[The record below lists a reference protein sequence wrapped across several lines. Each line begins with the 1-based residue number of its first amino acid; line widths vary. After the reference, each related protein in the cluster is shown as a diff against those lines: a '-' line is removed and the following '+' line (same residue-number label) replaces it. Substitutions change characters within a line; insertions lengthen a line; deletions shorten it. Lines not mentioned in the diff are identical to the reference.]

1 MEEVRQ
7 LRSYVLTLL
16 KRSPRADEYYA
27 ELKKDFAM
35 AEIILEEITCAKN
48 GAPSSA
54 LADSF
59 SSRSSALSSRLSAI
73 GHPSTVIPRPRHP
86 LSPNQPSSNESIHSI
101 FANELASTL
110 KLVRLA
116 QLRAKEYAAL
126 ANATDRA
133 HALFAQVNS
142 LSSKLEGLEVRLR
155 QGSDIS
161 GDGSPPDLS
170 DPRCLEPTRHG
181 AYIAL
186 LPSIFA
192 DIKDSDVAASQATT
206 SLRAVLL
213 ELRPRAPMQGFIND
227 ADTALETLSERLGAV
242 SVCKRKAVT
251 DVDAL
256 RRSRA
261 IWAQCTDL
269 KPRIATIKEEI
280 MEAIELQ
287 QWKPTLS
294 RDGLPLTPDS
304 PRSLQLEGNT
314 HTNTPVIL
322 VAGNVQARIEDIQK
336 TLVGEVQ
343 KPLSDVAPSLGQAL
357 TLYLESSVRDITSH
371 LDSLRM
377 LVGVLDRVQN
387 QAECMR
393 NVVSESYE
401 LDAKMDSL
409 RAKIQET
416 IDETL
421 HGTSWV
427 EGSSK
432 EESLSSEVKDL
443 RHQITQFSD
452 ALASRIPLV
461 SSIPASGTFPPSADS
476 RFVQH
481 DTLQRKITTLD
492 QAVRSDANNV
502 ALSLAGRTEA
512 LRRKLDLYSLV
523 ELARLLDDQLSA
535 ASQAIQSA
543 SAELSSLSANAEQL
557 VLSLNDADDDGFI
570 PDLEGGF
577 ARVLSALEALSSE
590 RTSAISNACTM
601 ALTTLRQMRSSRGA
615 RDSSV
620 HDDVLNQRSRN
631 FEDVEAQAH
640 AFQQEMG
647 SLRAKVIEGRR
658 LAENRLHKDRLRR
671 EREEMMRRGS
681 ITQAEL
687 EASRQALKESE
698 AKALA
703 ALEERRRLEEE
714 QARRE
719 EEARRNAQDRLEEQA
734 RDAAEREAEEKRL
747 HQDEV
752 QRQEATRRADEE
764 ALHAHEKERQLEEE
778 RRAIEAAEKEASEA
792 VRIAEAVAAAVAAV
806 QARDPGTGCMYDSLM
821 PTKKYLTVVAFFQ
834 MFSMLQKPLRR
845 MLSLPFC

>member
-1 MEEVRQ
+1 
-7 LRSYVLTLL
+7 
-16 KRSPRADEYYA
+16 
-27 ELKKDFAM
+27 M
-35 AEIILEEITCAKN
+35 AQIILEEIARAKN
-48 GAPSSA
+48 EAPSTA

-73 GHPSTVIPRPRHP
+73 GHPSTVISRPRHP
-86 LSPNQPSSNESIHSI
+86 LSPNQPTSNESIHNI
-101 FANELASTL
+101 FANELASAL

-116 QLRAKEYAAL
+116 QLRAKEYSTL

-133 HALFAQVNS
+133 HALFAQVS
-142 LSSKLEGLEVRLR
+142 DLASKLEGLEVRLR
-155 QGSDIS
+155 RGSDMQ

-181 AYIAL
+181 AYVAL

-192 DIKDSDVAASQATT
+192 DIKGGDLAASHATT

-213 ELRPRAPMQGFIND
+213 ELRSRASMHGFIND
-227 ADTALETLSERLGAV
+227 ADAALETLSERLRAV
-242 SVCKRKAVT
+242 SASKRKAVT

-261 IWAQCTDL
+261 IWARCTDL
-269 KPRIATIKEEI
+269 KPLIATIRDEI

-314 HTNTPVIL
+314 HTNPTLIL
-322 VAGNVQARIEDIQK
+322 AADDVQARIQDIQK
-336 TLVGEVQ
+336 TLLEEVQ
-343 KPLSDVAPSLGQAL
+343 KPLSEVAPSLGEAVA
-357 TLYLESSVRDITSH
+357 LYLESRIRDITSH
-371 LDSLRM
+371 LESLRT
-377 LVGVLDRVQN
+377 LVGVLDRVQK
-387 QAECMR
+387 QAECVR

-401 LDAKMDSL
+401 LDAKIDSL
-409 RAKIQET
+409 RARIQET

-421 HGTSWV
+421 HDASWV

-432 EESLSSEVKDL
+432 EEILSGEVKDL
-443 RHQITQFSD
+443 KDQITKFSD
-452 ALASRIPLV
+452 GLASRVPLV
-461 SSIPASGTFPPSADS
+461 SSIPASGTIPHSADS
-476 RFVQH
+476 RLVQH

-502 ALSLAGRTEA
+502 ALSLAGRIEA
-512 LRRKLDLYSLV
+512 LKRKLDLYSLA
-523 ELARLLDDQLSA
+523 ELARLLDDQLST

-543 SAELSSLSANAEQL
+543 SAELSFLSVTAEKL
-557 VLSLNDADDDGFI
+557 VLLLNDLGDDDFV
-570 PDLEGGF
+570 PDLEGDF
-577 ARVLSALEALSSE
+577 ASVLSALETLSSE
-590 RTSAISNACTM
+590 HTSSISNACTM

-620 HDDVLNQRSRN
+620 HDDILNQRSRN

-640 AFQQEMG
+640 VFQQEMG
-647 SLRAKVIEGRR
+647 SLRAKIIEGRR
-658 LAENRLHKDRLRR
+658 LAENRLHEDRMRR

-681 ITQAEL
+681 VTQAEL

-703 ALEERRRLEEE
+703 ALEERRHLEEE
-714 QARRE
+714 QTRRE
-719 EEARRNAQDRLEEQA
+719 EEARRDAQARLEEQA
-734 RDAAEREAEEKRL
+734 RDAAAREVEETRL
-747 HQDEV
+747 RQEEM
-752 QRQEATRRADEE
+752 QRQEAARRAEEE
-764 ALHAHEKERQLEEE
+764 ALLAHEKARQLEEE

-792 VRIAEAVAAAVAAV
+792 ARIAEAVAAAVAAV
-806 QARDPGTGCMYDSLM
+806 QARDPGTPCIFGLPLSVKND
-821 PTKKYLTVVAFFQ
+821 LTAVVLQ
-834 MFSMLQKPLRR
+834 MFSMLQKPRRR
-845 MLSLPFC
+845 MPNLPLYSARSPNVEPIFARSESC